1 MRSLVSLF
9 RTLIVRPLKRDGL
22 RTALTVASMALGVA
36 VVIAIDLAGD
46 AAVGSFQSSLTTIVG
61 KTDLEIVANGGV
73 DEQWVGRLAQLPLNA
88 RFAPGL
94 ERQAEI
100 QGAGFV
106 TVYAAD
112 FVAEAAANTGS
123 SAVGPADWEHA
134 VVVSETLANRLHIQ
148 KDGAITVQGH
158 TFRVLDI
165 APAKT
170 EFVALDIAAAQR
182 LFNDYKKLDRIDV
195 FLTAREDITRAERS
209 IRAALPAGFEVNRP
223 GTRSD
228 ENQRMLRAFRWNLR
242 ALSYISLVVG
252 AFLIYNTISVSVVRR
267 RPEIGILRALGLSRF
282 GVFWLFLAEA
292 LLIGIAGSALGIAV
306 GRLMASGIVGLIA
319 QTVNSLYTSSRP
331 SEIALS
337 GKSVAV
343 AMTAGTLVA
352 FLSAAGPS
360 RAAMRVAPT
369 EAMGRGSRE
378 TAVRLQYRR
387 NLILAAALAIA
398 AFAASTLKPVDGK
411 PIFGYGAALLAI
423 GAGALAAPALVL
435 GVVRLL
441 RPLLRR
447 AFGAEGL
454 LAGRSLTAS
463 LGRTSVVVA
472 ALATAI
478 AMMASVGIMVGSFR
492 ETVMVWLD
500 TQLRADIYI
509 RAAGPAGAGQYPP
522 LPPQTSSLI
531 AAVKGVAAVDTFHGF
546 EFRYQGQRAILG
558 AGNMEIVKQY
568 GGLRFLSGDSNTI
581 LSSLPNHDRAIVS
594 EPFAS
599 KHDVRVGQQ
608 LALNLGERQIHVTV
622 AGIYYEY
629 SSERGY
635 VVLDRSTLLKY
646 LPGQP
651 ATNIAVYVEPSADSD
666 AVQRLIQN
674 ATAGLPILVAPNQLL
689 RREGVR
695 IFDRTFAITYALEGV
710 AIIVAMLGAANA
722 LLALVLDR
730 RRELGLL
737 RYLGAASLQIRRMI
751 LVEAGLLGI
760 LSNILGLVL
769 GLALSFLLIFVINK
783 QSFGWT
789 IQFHPPY
796 GLLAA
801 ALSLVWFVTVL
812 AGIYPARVA
821 ARLNPIEVIHEE

>member
-1 MRSLVSLF
+1 MRSLASLF
-9 RTLIVRPLKRDGL
+9 RTLIVRPLKRDRL

-61 KTDLEIVANGGV
+61 KTDLEILANGGV
-73 DEQWVGRLAQLPLNA
+73 DQQWIGRLAQLPVNA

-112 FVAEAAANTGS
+112 FVAESNADIS
-123 SAVGPADWEHA
+123 RSAKGPADWERA
-134 VVVSETLANRLHIQ
+134 VVVSEALANRLHRPTTLRI
-148 KDGAITVQGH
+148 QGH
-158 TFRVLDI
+158 DFQVLDT

-170 EFVALDIAAAQR
+170 EFVALDIAAAQQ
-182 LFNDYKKLDRIDV
+182 LFGDYKKLDRIDV
-195 FLTAREDITRAERS
+195 FLSPREDLNRAELA
-209 IRAALPAGFEVNRP
+209 IRAALPPGYEVNRP

-242 ALSYISLVVG
+242 VLSYISLVVG

-267 RPEIGILRALGLSRF
+267 RPEIGILRALGTSRG
-282 GVFWLFLAEA
+282 GVFWLFLTEA
-292 LLIGIAGSALGIAV
+292 LLFGIAGSVLGIAV

-331 SEIALS
+331 SEIALT
-337 GKSVAV
+337 GTSVVV
-343 AMTAGTLVA
+343 AMAAGTLVA
-352 FLSAAGPS
+352 FLSAAGPA

-378 TAVRLQYRR
+378 TAVRVGYLR
-387 NLILAAALAIA
+387 NLIFAALLAAAGIA
-398 AFAASTLKPVDGK
+398 ASRVRAIDGK
-411 PIFGYGAALLAI
+411 PVLGYIAALLAI

-435 GVVRLL
+435 GVVRVL
-441 RPLLRR
+441 RPPLKTV
-447 AFGAEGL
+447 FGAEGL
-454 LAGRSLTAS
+454 LAARSLTAS

-509 RAAGPAGAGQYPP
+509 RAAGPTGAGQYPP
-522 LPPQTSSLI
+522 LPPQTPALV

-546 EFRYQGQRAILG
+546 EFRYQNERAILG
-558 AGNMEIVKQY
+558 AGNMEIVKRY
-568 GGLRFLSGDSNTI
+568 GGLRFLSGDSSAI
-581 LSSLPNHDRAIVS
+581 LASLPNQGRAIVS
-594 EPFAS
+594 EPFAN
-599 KHDVRVGQQ
+599 KHNIRAGQQ
-608 LALNLGERQIHVTV
+608 LSLNLGERQVHVTV

-651 ATNIAVYVEPSADSD
+651 ATNIAVYLDPGVDSA
-666 AVQRLIQN
+666 AVQRQIQN

-689 RREGVR
+689 RQEGVR

-737 RYLGAASLQIRRMI
+737 RYLGAAPLQIRRMI
-751 LVEAGLLGI
+751 LVEAGLLG
-760 LSNILGLVL
+760 LLANILGLIL
-769 GLALSFLLIFVINK
+769 GLALSLLLIFVINK

-801 ALSLVWFVTVL
+801 ALSLVWLVTVL

-821 ARLNPIEVIHEE
+821 SRLNPIEVIHEE